1 MVINDRYLLWFC
13 MYVKVKLLIV
23 LIKEN
28 NIVKILI
35 EGDSNLQFLNKKK
48 KDSNIRYMYNMVSIQ
63 TVIIQHLLRKVGF
76 KNSAKCNM
84 FIF

>member
-23 LIKEN
+23 LFKEN

-35 EGDSNLQFLNKKK
+35 VAE
-48 KDSNIRYMYNMVSIQ
+48 SNIRCTYNIVSIR
-63 TVIIQHLLRKVGF
+63 TDIIQHLLRKVGF
-76 KNSAKCNM
+76 KSSAKCNM

>member
-23 LIKEN
+23 LLKEN

-35 EGDSNLQFLNKKK
+35 VAE
-48 KDSNIRYMYNMVSIQ
+48 SNIRCTYNIVSIR
-63 TVIIQHLLRKVGF
+63 TDIIQHLLRKVGF

>member
-23 LIKEN
+23 LFKEN
-28 NIVKILI
+28 NIVKILVVA
-35 EGDSNLQFLNKKK
+35 E
-48 KDSNIRYMYNMVSIQ
+48 SNIRCTYNIVSIR
-63 TVIIQHLLRKVGF
+63 TDIIQHLLRKVGF